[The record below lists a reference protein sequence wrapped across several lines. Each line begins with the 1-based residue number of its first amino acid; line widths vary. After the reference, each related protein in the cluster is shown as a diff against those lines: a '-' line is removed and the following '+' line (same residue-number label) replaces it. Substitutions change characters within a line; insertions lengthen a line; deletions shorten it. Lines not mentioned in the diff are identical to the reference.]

1 MNIIGTFSGIT
12 IIPFAV
18 VVSSFLGVVVET
30 VMVVTSFGVVS
41 LVVCLLMSAANV
53 NDKVII

>member
-1 MNIIGTFSGIT
+1 MVLFSGIT

-41 LVVCLLMSAANV
+41 LVVGLLMSAANV
-53 NDKVII
+53 NDKFII